1 MTTKMEQ
8 YVKKEQHEIEKIEED
23 IDLLRGKLVE
33 KYPSHFSKRDIINTF
48 FGALIIGLT
57 FIMKGAVV
65 QTAEHLTKTNAMLIV
80 VSTIVILTSEIYWIG
95 YSRVSSAERRHRN
108 FFQFWTKRLVTLY
121 GIAIIV
127 SIYLVY
133 IFGVDKFFSSQQGV
147 FNVVILLS
155 MPCAIG
161 AAIPHL
167 LKKY

>member
-1 MTTKMEQ
+1 MRTVQQ
-8 YVKKEQHEIEKIEED
+8 YVKKEEHEIRKIEQD
-23 IDLLRGKLVE
+23 IDFLRSKLVE
-33 KYPSHFSKRDIINTF
+33 KHPSHFSNRDIINTL

-65 QTAEHLTKTNAMLIV
+65 ATAERLTPLHTLLIV
-80 VSTIVILTSEIYWIG
+80 LSTIVILTSEIYWIG
-95 YSRVSSAERRHRN
+95 YSRVEREERRRRG
-108 FFQFWTKRLVTLY
+108 FFQFWAKRIITLY

-127 SIYLVY
+127 SVYLVY
-133 IFGVDKFFSSQQGV
+133 VFGINQFFTTEQGV

-155 MPCAIG
+155 MPCAVG

>member
-1 MTTKMEQ
+1 MAKLEK
-8 YVKKEQHEIEKIEED
+8 YLKKEEREIGQIERD
-23 IDLLRGKLVE
+23 IELLRGKLIE
-33 KYPSHFSKRDIINTF
+33 KHPSHFSTRDIINTV

-65 QTAEHLTKTNAMLIV
+65 PTAERLTPNHALLIV
-80 VSTIVILTSEIYWIG
+80 LSTVVILTSEIYWIG
-95 YSRVSSAERRHRN
+95 YSRVGSDERRHRN
-108 FFQFWTKRLVTLY
+108 FFQFWGKRLVTLY

-133 IFGVDKFFSSQQGV
+133 IFGVDRFFADQQGV

-155 MPCAIG
+155 MPCAVG

>member
-1 MTTKMEQ
+1 MSSVQ
-8 YVKKEQHEIEKIEED
+8 QHFKKEENDIQRIEQD
-23 IDLLRGKLVE
+23 IDFLRSKLVE
-33 KYPSHFSKRDIINTF
+33 KHPSHFSNRDIINTF

-65 QTAEHLTKTNAMLIV
+65 STAEALTQPNALLIV
-80 VSTIVILTSEIYWIG
+80 LSTIVILTSEIYWIG
-95 YSRVSSAERRHRN
+95 YSRVGKEERKKRS
-108 FFQFWTKRLVTLY
+108 FFQFWAKRIITLY

-127 SIYLVY
+127 SVYLVY
-133 IFGVDKFFSSQQGV
+133 VFGVNQFFTTEQGV